1 MNKEEL
7 ANITVSKLKEIAK
20 QKGIP
25 KAYKYKK
32 EELINLIV
40 NINDDENSKNNDKED
55 KDIYSNLK
63 DPIENS
69 FYLEGIVHILPEGF
83 GLLKNEQGL
92 SPADDVYVA
101 ASQVQKF
108 KLQSGDKIGGKI
120 RKAKN
125 GEKYNAM
132 LFLEKVNGKATKDI
146 LRKEKEVLNA
156 SNKKDLSQYEISHE
170 GILDILSDGYGFL
183 RTYNYLNGD
192 NDIYVAPTH
201 IRKYKLREGDLIK
214 GKIKL
219 SSENDKFD
227 ALLYVEEVNGRKP
240 EEIISRPDFEK
251 LTPIFPNE
259 KIKLETYDDTLSTRI
274 IDIFSPIGKG
284 QRGLIVAAPKA
295 GKTILL
301 KQIAKSIRKNYPKI
315 KLIVLLIDERPE
327 EVTDMSRSID
337 CDVVYSTFDQMPQN
351 HIKAA
356 QMVLQRAKRL
366 VELKED
372 VVILVDSLT
381 RFTRA
386 NNLVV
391 PPSGRTLSGGLDP
404 ESLYLPKKFFGA
416 ARNIEEGGSLT
427 ILSTVLVDTG
437 SRMDD
442 VIFEEFKGT
451 GNMELILE
459 RDLALRRT
467 FPAINL
473 VKSGS
478 RKDELLLEKDE
489 IKTATIIRR
498 SSLDSIELSD
508 KTINLFKKTKN
519 NNSFIKNILNNKAK

>member
-1 MNKEEL
+1 
-7 ANITVSKLKEIAK
+7 
-20 QKGIP
+20 
-25 KAYKYKK
+25 
-32 EELINLIV
+32 
-40 NINDDENSKNNDKED
+40 
-55 KDIYSNLK
+55 
-63 DPIENS
+63 
-69 FYLEGIVHILPEGF
+69 
-83 GLLKNEQGL
+83 
-92 SPADDVYVA
+92 
-101 ASQVQKF
+101 
-108 KLQSGDKIGGKI
+108 
-120 RKAKN
+120 
-125 GEKYNAM
+125 
-132 LFLEKVNGKATKDI
+132 
-146 LRKEKEVLNA
+146 
-156 SNKKDLSQYEISHE
+156 
-170 GILDILSDGYGFL
+170 
-183 RTYNYLNGD
+183 
-192 NDIYVAPTH
+192 
-201 IRKYKLREGDLIK
+201 
-214 GKIKL
+214 
-219 SSENDKFD
+219 
-227 ALLYVEEVNGRKP
+227 
-240 EEIISRPDFEK
+240 
-251 LTPIFPNE
+251 
-259 KIKLETYDDTLSTRI
+259 
-274 IDIFSPIGKG
+274 
-284 QRGLIVAAPKA
+284 
-295 GKTILL
+295 
-301 KQIAKSIRKNYPKI
+301 
-315 KLIVLLIDERPE
+315 
-327 EVTDMSRSID
+327 MSRSID